1 MKRALL
7 TSAVLIAGLG
17 LALPVFAQPD
27 RGPGMGGPDHHFGRM
42 CEDQDAHLAGKLA
55 FAEKKLRITDQQ
67 RAAWT
72 KFTDAARASLKP
84 VQDLCAKVK
93 DQPKDQPMPTALPQR
108 LERMESMM
116 QAHLQQVQSIRP
128 ALTDLYAQLTPDQQK
143 TADHLLAPH
152 GGPGGGPGKHGG
164 PGMGH
169 GPRPDGERGPRFGGP
184 GDKPVDAK

>member
-27 RGPGMGGPDHHFGRM
+27 RGPGMGGPDRHFGRM

-93 DQPKDQPMPTALPQR
+93 DQPKDQPVALPQR

-116 QAHLQQVQSIRP
+116 QAHLQQVQSVRP

-152 GGPGGGPGKHGG
+152 GGPGMRGGHGGHGG
-164 PGMGH
+164 PGMGP
-169 GPRPDGERGPRFGGP
+169 GPRPGGP